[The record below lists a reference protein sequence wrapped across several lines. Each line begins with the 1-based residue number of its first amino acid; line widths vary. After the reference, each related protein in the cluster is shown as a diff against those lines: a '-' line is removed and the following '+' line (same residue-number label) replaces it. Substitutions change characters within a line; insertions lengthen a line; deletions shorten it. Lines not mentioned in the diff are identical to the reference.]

1 MIPTILDLN
10 SHLKKCLN
18 AVRHCRALCNSLL
31 TLLQRRFYGIFQNC
45 DLVEQLEGTGDP
57 PFVNN
62 VYLMASALDP
72 MFAYHWIDID
82 VEVEHNVAQ
91 TSQAQHIIKRK
102 IEELIVKEGE
112 ALARKTA
119 SSKVIAETAVSST
132 SSHEDIQQSD
142 RNSFLL
148 NFPDF

>member
-1 MIPTILDLN
+1 
-10 SHLKKCLN
+10 
-18 AVRHCRALCNSLL
+18 
-31 TLLQRRFYGIFQNC
+31 
-45 DLVEQLEGTGDP
+45 
-57 PFVNN
+57 
-62 VYLMASALDP
+62 MASALDP

-82 VEVEHNVAQ
+82 VEVEHNEAQ

-119 SSKVIAETAVSST
+119 SSKVIAETAVLST

>member
-1 MIPTILDLN
+1 
-10 SHLKKCLN
+10 
-18 AVRHCRALCNSLL
+18 
-31 TLLQRRFYGIFQNC
+31 
-45 DLVEQLEGTGDP
+45 
-57 PFVNN
+57 
-62 VYLMASALDP
+62 MASALDP

-82 VEVEHNVAQ
+82 VEVEHNEAQ

-119 SSKVIAETAVSST
+119 SNKVIAETAVLST

>member
-1 MIPTILDLN
+1 
-10 SHLKKCLN
+10 
-18 AVRHCRALCNSLL
+18 
-31 TLLQRRFYGIFQNC
+31 
-45 DLVEQLEGTGDP
+45 
-57 PFVNN
+57 
-62 VYLMASALDP
+62 MASALDP

-82 VEVEHNVAQ
+82 VEVEHNEAQ